1 MNKFTLPALVLV
13 LLTIPQIVDAQQRGR
28 GGRQQQNPIEMIL
41 LQADSLELALTG
53 DQTSQLTVMKG
64 QLDEANAPAQQA
76 MAALFEQAAGGF
88 DQSLREQIQPHRQA
102 MRGNNEAALLT
113 VRTDVLTEDQWM
125 VVGPFLEAMQARGRR
140 GGRGGPPPPR

>member
-53 DQTSQLTVMKG
+53 DQTSQLTTMQG

-76 MAALFEQAAGGF
+76 MAALFEQASPALVLPLQRATHKTPRRRTVPVAQKGHF
-88 DQSLREQIQPHRQA
+88 
-102 MRGNNEAALLT
+102 RGSFYL
-113 VRTDVLTEDQWM
+113 
-125 VVGPFLEAMQARGRR
+125 PY
-140 GGRGGPPPPR
+140 PPRVAQR